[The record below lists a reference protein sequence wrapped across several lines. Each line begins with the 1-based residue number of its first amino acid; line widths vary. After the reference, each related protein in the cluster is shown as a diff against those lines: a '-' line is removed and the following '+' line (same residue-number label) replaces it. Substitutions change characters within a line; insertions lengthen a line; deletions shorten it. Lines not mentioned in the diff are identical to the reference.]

1 MTSVGV
7 VGASGY
13 GGGELLR
20 LLAGHPALKVTAVT
34 GGQQAGR
41 RVADV
46 LPNLAGLPAADLTL
60 APSEPDAVAGC
71 DLVFLATP
79 HGPSLE
85 LAGPLLD
92 AGARVVD
99 ISGAYRLDAEAF
111 AAAYGDPHP
120 DPARAPAPYGLPEL
134 FRDELVDAALVAN
147 PGCYPTAALLAL
159 APLAGLVDPAS
170 LVVAG
175 LSGTSGAGRK
185 LRDDLHASHAMGNA
199 AAYGAPGH
207 RHEPEIAG
215 RFADLAGVAPTL
227 TFVPH
232 LIPASRGQLCT
243 VVATL
248 AEHAGAHEP
257 AAAAAERY
265 ADEPF
270 VTVTP
275 DAWPHTAHVAGGNGA
290 HLRVAVD
297 EPARRVVAS
306 CAIDNLV
313 KGAAGQA
320 IQSANVAL
328 GLPETAG
335 LTAAG
340 VYP

>member
-13 GGGELLR
+13 GGGELVR
-20 LLAGHPALKVTAVT
+20 LLAAHPSLKVAAVT
-34 GGQQAGR
+34 GGEQAGR

-60 APSEPDAVAGC
+60 APTEPDAVAGC

-85 LAGPLLD
+85 LAGPLVD
-92 AGARVVD
+92 AGVRVVD
-99 ISGAYRLDAEAF
+99 FSGAYRLDAEAF
-111 AAAYGDPHP
+111 AGAYGQSHP
-120 DPARAPAPYGLPEL
+120 EPARTPAPYGLPEL
-134 FRDELVDAALVAN
+134 FRAHLADATLIAN

-159 APLAGLVDPAS
+159 APLAGHIDPAT
-170 LVVAG
+170 VVIAG

-185 LRDDLHASHAMGNA
+185 LREDLQASHAIGNA

-207 RHEPEIAG
+207 RHEPEIAA
-215 RFADLAGVAPTL
+215 RFADLAGAVPTL

-232 LIPASRGQLCT
+232 LVPASRGELCT
-243 VVATL
+243 VVADLTDDGS
-248 AEHAGAHEP
+248 EV
-257 AAAAAERY
+257 AAAAAAAY

-270 VTVTP
+270 VTVLS
-275 DAWPHTAHVAGGNGA
+275 DGWPHTAHVAGGNGA
-290 HLRVAVD
+290 HVRVAVD
-297 EPARRVVAS
+297 AAAGRVIAS
-306 CAIDNLV
+306 CAIDNLL
-313 KGAAGQA
+313 KGASGQA
-320 IQSANVAL
+320 VQCANVAL

-335 LTAAG
+335 LTPAG

>member
-13 GGGELLR
+13 GGGELVR
-20 LLAGHPALKVTAVT
+20 LLAGHPSLKVTAVT
-34 GGQQAGR
+34 GGEQAGR
-41 RVADV
+41 RMAEV
-46 LPNLAGLPAADLTL
+46 LPSLAGLPAADLLL
-60 APSEPDAVAGC
+60 APTEPDAVADC

-85 LAGPLLD
+85 LAGPLVE
-92 AGARVVD
+92 AGVRVVD
-99 ISGAYRLDAEAF
+99 LSGAFRLDAATF
-111 AAAYGDPHP
+111 ADAYGQAHP
-120 DPARAPAPYGLPEL
+120 DPGRTPAPYGVPEL
-134 FRDELVDAALVAN
+134 FRAALADAGLIAN

-159 APLAGLVDPAS
+159 APLAGHIDPATI
-170 LVVAG
+170 VVAG

-185 LRDDLHASHAMGNA
+185 LREDLQASHAFGNA

-207 RHEPEIAG
+207 RHEPEIAA
-215 RFADLAGVAPTL
+215 RFADVAGATPTL

-232 LIPASRGQLCT
+232 LIPTSRGELCT
-243 VVATL
+243 VVADL
-248 AEHAGAHEP
+248 ADDGSGVVTSAT
-257 AAAAAERY
+257 AAY

-270 VTVTP
+270 VTVLS
-275 DAWPHTAHVAGGNGA
+275 DAWPHTAHVTGGNGA

-297 EPARRVVAS
+297 AGAGRVIAS

-320 IQSANVAL
+320 IQCANVAL

>member
-1 MTSVGV
+1 MTSVGI

-13 GGGELLR
+13 GGGELVR
-20 LLAGHPALKVTAVT
+20 LLAGHPSLKVTTVT
-34 GGQQAGR
+34 GGEQAGR
-41 RVADV
+41 RVCEV
-46 LPNLAGLPAADLTL
+46 LPNLAGLPASDLLL
-60 APSEPDAVAGC
+60 APTEPDAVADC

-85 LAGPLLD
+85 LAGPLVD
-92 AGARVVD
+92 AGVRVVD
-99 ISGAYRLDAEAF
+99 LSGAYRLEAAAF
-111 AAAYGDPHP
+111 ADAYGQPHP
-120 DPARAPAPYGLPEL
+120 DAGRTPAPYGLPEL
-134 FRDELVDAALVAN
+134 FRETLADTALIAN

-159 APLAGLVDPAS
+159 APLAGHIDPATI
-170 LVVAG
+170 VVAG

-185 LRDDLHASHAMGNA
+185 LRADLQASHAFGNA

-207 RHEPEIAG
+207 RHEPEIAAG
-215 RFADLAGVAPTL
+215 FAELAGAAPTL

-232 LIPASRGQLCT
+232 LIPASRGELCT
-243 VVATL
+243 VVANLTGDGSHV
-248 AEHAGAHEP
+248 AT
-257 AAAAAERY
+257 AAVERY

-270 VTVTP
+270 VTVLS
-275 DAWPHTAHVAGGNGA
+275 DGWPHTAHVTGGNGA

-297 EPARRVVAS
+297 ADAGRVIAS

-313 KGAAGQA
+313 KGASGQA
-320 IQSANVAL
+320 VQCANIAL

>member
-13 GGGELLR
+13 GGGELVR
-20 LLAGHPALKVTAVT
+20 LLAAHPSLKVAAVT
-34 GGQQAGR
+34 GGEQAGR

-60 APSEPDAVAGC
+60 APTEPDAVAGC

-79 HGPSLE
+79 HGPSLK
-85 LAGPLLD
+85 LAGPLVD
-92 AGARVVD
+92 ASVRVVD
-99 ISGAYRLDAEAF
+99 LSGAYRLDAATF
-111 AAAYGDPHP
+111 AGAYGQTHP
-120 DPARAPAPYGLPEL
+120 DPARTPAPYGLPEL
-134 FRDELVDAALVAN
+134 FRAELADAALIAN

-159 APLAGLVDPAS
+159 APLAGHIDPAT
-170 LVVAG
+170 VVIAG

-185 LRDDLHASHAMGNA
+185 LREDLQASHAIGNA

-207 RHEPEIAG
+207 RHEPEIAA
-215 RFADLAGVAPTL
+215 RFADMAGTAPTL

-232 LIPASRGQLCT
+232 LIPASRGELCT
-243 VVATL
+243 VVADLTD
-248 AEHAGAHEP
+248 GSDVV
-257 AAAAAERY
+257 AAAAATY

-270 VTVTP
+270 VTVLS
-275 DAWPHTAHVAGGNGA
+275 DGWPHTAHVAGGNGA

-297 EPARRVVAS
+297 LEAGRAIAS

-320 IQSANVAL
+320 VQCANVAL